1 MPNLLKEVISNNGPT
16 DLLSIDATDT
26 IKRDLE
32 HQMPFIHYAKE
43 TFHYDGYSEHGGE
56 IAIDTLYVI
65 IYMLH
70 VPYNGDLAPQY
81 EYRTYRR
88 EYLIDV
94 DSIPDYEL
102 VDTQIHY
109 VVDAELFI

>member
-1 MPNLLKEVISNNGPT
+1 MPNLLKVNSNNGPT
-16 DLLSIDATDT
+16 DLLSIDANET

-32 HQMPFIHYAKE
+32 HQIPFIHYAKE
-43 TFHYDGYSEHGGE
+43 TFHYDGFSEYGGE
-56 IAIDTLYVI
+56 IAIDTLHVI

-94 DSIPDYEL
+94 DSVPDYEL

-109 VVDAELFI
+109 AVDAELFI